1 MTSLNALNGEVSMK
15 EYRGVVVMRAYQTRY
30 VEAESEDEARQ
41 LMQEQFELRNAEA
54 EMDVLDL
61 EEVK

>member
-1 MTSLNALNGEVSMK
+1 MK
-15 EYRGVVVMRAYQTRY
+15 TYKGVVVYRAYQTRY

-41 LMQEQFELRNAEA
+41 LMQEQFEQRCADA

>member
-1 MTSLNALNGEVSMK
+1 MRKFKGT
-15 EYRGVVVMRAYQTRY
+15 VVFRYYQDVTVEIEDEDADDDQ
-30 VEAESEDEARQ
+30 VEAIARA
-41 LMQEQFELRNAEA
+41 LMCEEFELRSAEA

>member
-1 MTSLNALNGEVSMK
+1 MK
-15 EYRGVVVMRAYQTRY
+15 TYKGVVVYRAYQTRY
-30 VEAESEDEARQ
+30 VEASSEDEAKQ
-41 LMQEQFELRNAEA
+41 LMQEQFDLHSAEA